1 MKKKTEHGKS
11 APSTGACTRLEYGI
25 IYTLIGVAII
35 VVIFA
40 ISWLLIGR
48 DKKNPGERGMAMETT
63 LVENAA
69 NYSQPIQEESRVLEK
84 DSNSINSGESKENIV
99 KEIITE
105 ISVKK
110 GDRGEKGDKG
120 ERGDI
125 GLPGE
130 KGAMG
135 ATGEKGDPGA
145 SGPQGDRGERGIQG
159 AKGDQGEI
167 GEKGDPGIDG
177 KDGLDGAD
185 GKDGR
190 DGQDAKDL
198 SGDLEN
204 LKQKI
209 DKVDSKF
216 GGISFKKNSANG
228 RYGYVG
234 DDGQFYPFRN
244 PAGTATE
251 PLVLAGA
258 TFANSESDEL
268 IGSMPNHAGA
278 SKQAVGQILDEG
290 NGEGIPESVFQKV
303 NIPEE
308 GYYSTDSDLI
318 VDSTDIYNKGRNDY
332 INRLIIEK
340 GDPINHLVFLE
351 DSGKRVASTTSIGV
365 ANAHC
370 SATEVMFNPGYN
382 TVIAIKG
389 SSSGGKQSETISV
402 SRYESAGAVY
412 TDEQGN
418 KENAKL
424 IGYLDAR
431 AQNSV
436 SSCVC
441 DITGWKYI
449 KLSKVAVFNNAAVTS
464 GSTEEF
470 FVFTTLPVSVV
481 IDNIEN
487 YYQIWGN

>member
-48 DKKNPGERGMAMETT
+48 DKKNSGERGMAMETT

-69 NYSQPIQEESRVLEK
+69 NYSQPIQEESKVLEK
-84 DSNSINSGESKENIV
+84 DSNSI
-99 KEIITE
+99 
-105 ISVKK
+105 
-110 GDRGEKGDKG
+110 D
-120 ERGDI
+120 
-125 GLPGE
+125 
-130 KGAMG
+130 
-135 ATGEKGDPGA
+135 
-145 SGPQGDRGERGIQG
+145 
-159 AKGDQGEI
+159 
-167 GEKGDPGIDG
+167 
-177 KDGLDGAD
+177 
-185 GKDGR
+185 
-190 DGQDAKDL
+190 
-198 SGDLEN
+198 
-204 LKQKI
+204 
-209 DKVDSKF
+209 
-216 GGISFKKNSANG
+216 
-228 RYGYVG
+228 
-234 DDGQFYPFRN
+234 
-244 PAGTATE
+244 
-251 PLVLAGA
+251 
-258 TFANSESDEL
+258 
-268 IGSMPNHAGA
+268 
-278 SKQAVGQILDEG
+278 
-290 NGEGIPESVFQKV
+290 
-303 NIPEE
+303 
-308 GYYSTDSDLI
+308 
-318 VDSTDIYNKGRNDY
+318 
-332 INRLIIEK
+332 
-340 GDPINHLVFLE
+340 HLVFLE

-389 SSSGGKQSETISV
+389 SSSGGKQSETISI

-424 IGYLDAR
+424 IGYSDAL

-436 SSCVC
+436 SRCVC

-470 FVFTTLPVSVV
+470 FVFTTLPVSAV